1 MANINSIKKLTEAIE
16 EILQR
21 SEKEFKIVE
30 DRANWKVKVL
40 VYSSARTQLIIRA
53 LANEVDIAAP
63 ADIYHIEKN
72 DEEIM
77 SEFINRLREIL
88 AKAKEM
94 LS

>member
-1 MANINSIKKLTEAIE
+1 MTNIHSIKKLADALE

-21 SEKEFKIVE
+21 QEKEFKIVE
-30 DRANWKVKVL
+30 DRANWKVKALIYGSERTRL
-40 VYSSARTQLIIRA
+40 VIRA
-53 LANEVDIAAP
+53 LANEVDIDAP

-77 SEFINRLREIL
+77 SEFINRLRELL
-88 AKAKEM
+88 AMAKEM

>member
-1 MANINSIKKLTEAIE
+1 MANINSIKKLTDALE

-21 SEKEFKIVE
+21 SEKEFRIVE
-30 DRANWKVKVL
+30 DRAGGQVKVL
-40 VYSSARTQLIIRA
+40 VYGSERTRLVIRA
-53 LANEVDIAAP
+53 LANEVDMGAP
-63 ADIYHIEKN
+63 ADIYHIKKN
-72 DEEIM
+72 DEKIM